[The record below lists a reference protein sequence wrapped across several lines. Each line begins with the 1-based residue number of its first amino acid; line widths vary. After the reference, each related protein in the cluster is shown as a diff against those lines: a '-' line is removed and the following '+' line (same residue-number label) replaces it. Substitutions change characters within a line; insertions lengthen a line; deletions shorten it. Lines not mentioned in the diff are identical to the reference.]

1 MLDYIKQGVKDYNDD
16 EEISQFLR
24 KLLSKEAGD
33 RSGLIYGIGH
43 AAYTK
48 SDPRAGILQSQARE
62 LANETGYSDDLKLL
76 EAVERLAPCV
86 LTDNGKKQAGSVCA
100 NIDLY
105 SGLVY
110 RMLHIPAEL
119 YTPLFAVARMAGLCS
134 HRIEKMVT
142 CNRIIRPAYKTL
154 GGLRE
159 YIPLSEREALQL

>member
-16 EEISQFLR
+16 EEFLN
-24 KLLSKEAGD
+24 SSVSFAKEAGD
-33 RSGLIYGIGH
+33 RSGLIYGRLRRLP
-43 AAYTK
+43 K
-48 SDPRAGILQSQARE
+48 SDPRAGILKSQARE

-119 YTPLFAVARMAGLCS
+119 YTPPSPSPVWPDGAPTV
-134 HRIEKMVT
+134 
-142 CNRIIRPAYKTL
+142 
-154 GGLRE
+154 
-159 YIPLSEREALQL
+159 